1 MTSGFKA
8 VCARAPTP
16 PPIQPHHRTKTG
28 SKSPQPRESAAGRRQ
43 SQRRWRRQATSAP
56 AAVAAPSPPYSAAA
70 SRRPPARGGA
80 SPLLPPFARPP
91 PQLPLAPLSAPQTV
105 GAFGRS
111 PIVPAQA
118 AQASAD
124 TRGGR
129 PTHFQNLSGFP
140 DKFVRKTGQT
150 VFAMYLCP
158 SGALGKC
165 QASTVLSPI
174 GSNTIHKVKITLY
187 LLFTPQEYPIW
198 DQCLYGFPYKSSF
211 ARCCPGNDGAK
222 AAGIAMPSMR
232 SRRAVGT
239 AFFALRHRFG
249 AGMAGM
255 VCSADTTDF
264 ASRGAFREGSKGKC
278 WV

>member
-16 PPIQPHHRTKTG
+16 PPIQPRHRTKTG

-70 SRRPPARGGA
+70 SRRPPARGGGVA
-80 SPLLPPFARPP
+80 SPASVRPP
-91 PQLPLAPLSAPQTV
+91 APPTSACSPI
-105 GAFGRS
+105 GPPNRWAFGRS
-111 PIVPAQA
+111 PIAPSLARRYRGRCRGNTEGAAGRRGSATEGAAETQRA
-118 AQASAD
+118 LPGAAAAISRSDTAQASAD

-187 LLFTPQEYPIW
+187 LLFTPQEYPTW
-198 DQCLYGFPYKSSF
+198 DQCMYGLKH
-211 ARCCPGNDGAK
+211 C
-222 AAGIAMPSMR
+222 
-232 SRRAVGT
+232 RRK
-239 AFFALRHRFG
+239 LQ
-249 AGMAGM
+249 
-255 VCSADTTDF
+255 
-264 ASRGAFREGSKGKC
+264 
-278 WV
+278 